1 MKISPIFVG
10 LLFLS
15 ANLSLAHGSAQLQ
28 PVSPE
33 TQQPQATGSPGPQE
47 APRQPQLPPGFP
59 LEPQMQTYIEQL
71 LTFWEGTAAQ
81 VTHYQC
87 AFTRWTFDHEIC
99 AVRNEANNH
108 LRAAEISRGMIRYR
122 SPDRG
127 MYEVNEKWSFAG
139 PPDQPGGEPKYERRS
154 LTNKEYQEKEKWVC
168 DGLAIYEYDYETQR
182 LYEVK
187 LPPEMQGQGLKNS
200 PLPFVFGA
208 KASDLLDRYWIRDV
222 TPANVKDQYWLEAW
236 PKRLEDAQTYS
247 RLEIMLSREPFLP
260 IAIHMYAANYDEKT
274 HPSKVAFEFNERQ
287 INGTLAG
294 LLDPFFIRPDTPW
307 GWERI
312 ERDPAA
318 EVNPA
323 TMSRAGDSGDANSPL
338 R

>member
-1 MKISPIFVG
+1 MKFSPIPFG
-10 LLFLS
+10 LLVFALICAPS
-15 ANLSLAHGSAQLQ
+15 WCQAQVQ
-28 PVSPE
+28 PVSPDA
-33 TQQPQATGSPGPQE
+33 QQPSSAGVAGPQE
-47 APRQPQLPPGFP
+47 TRRQPQLPPGFP

-71 LTFWEGTAAQ
+71 LTFWEGTASQ
-81 VTHYQC
+81 VNHYQC

-122 SPDRG
+122 NPDRG

-139 PPDQPGGEPKYERRS
+139 PPEQPGGEPKYERRS
-154 LTNKEYQEKEKWVC
+154 LTNKEYQEKEKWIC
-168 DGLAIYEYDYETQR
+168 DGLAIYEYDFELQR

-208 KASDLLDRYWIRDV
+208 KASELLDRYWIRDV
-222 TPANVKDQYWLEAW
+222 TPATVKDQYWLEAW

-247 RLEIMLSREPFLP
+247 KLEIMLSREPFLP
-260 IAIHMYAANYDEKT
+260 VAIHMYAANYDEKT
-274 HPSKVAFEFNERQ
+274 HPSKVAFEFSDRQ

-323 TMSRAGDSGDANSPL
+323 AMSQAPQTNGTDTNR